1 MRAKNSRRGI
11 YDAIG
16 GAVREARGRRR
27 LTQQELGWRAGLHRN
42 YVGAVERGE
51 INPTLRII
59 VRLARGL
66 AMQPSELLNLAEQH
80 HGGWDLDV
88 DDDVAPR
95 RSSSSR
101 RRATPSRGRQS

>member
-1 MRAKNSRRGI
+1 MRGKNSRHGI

-27 LTQQELGWRAGLHRN
+27 LTQTELGWHAGLHRN

-88 DDDVAPR
+88 GDVAPR
-95 RSSSSR
+95 RSSR
-101 RRATPSRGRQS
+101 RRGTPSTGRRS